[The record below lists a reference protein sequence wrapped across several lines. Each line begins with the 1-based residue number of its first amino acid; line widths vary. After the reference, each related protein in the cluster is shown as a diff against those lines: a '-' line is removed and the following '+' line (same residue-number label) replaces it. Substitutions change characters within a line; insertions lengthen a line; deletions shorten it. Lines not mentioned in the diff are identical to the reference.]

1 MNVGHEQRTTVWSLH
16 ICLPWSLVT
25 KERSTAVSLR
35 VWSPAVQGRWKMREP
50 SLPGVFWNRA
60 RLSLS
65 GALCSARSFTLFRE
79 KKKAAFFQGP
89 LGERLFRL
97 SQISP
102 GWEPG
107 IWSPPCLQFP
117 TSSLVQRQ
125 RVESQAPKDGTPKTF
140 QGCLLSI
147 WKCDGFS
154 FGPVSCPNQVTWR
167 KSLPFSESHFPHP
180 YNLEGRL
187 DDTRFSYLKC
197 QQSTWENVRR
207 KSSTRGSV
215 KNCFPGSWESHVYLP
230 ALASACG
237 FPLPTSCFPL
247 VAWLLSHAK
256 HSAWWWER
264 MLYKTN
270 TPLLSVDLCL
280 VGKVA
285 QEWNN

>member
-1 MNVGHEQRTTVWSLH
+1 MNVGREQRTTVWSLH

-25 KERSTAVSLR
+25 KDRSTAVSLC
-35 VWSPAVQGRWKMREP
+35 VWSPAVQRRWKMYEP
-50 SLPGVFWNRA
+50 SIPGVFWNRA

-65 GALCSARSFTLFRE
+65 GALCSACSFTLGKR
-79 KKKAAFFQGP
+79 KKPCSFKGLLERGFSDPARFL
-89 LGERLFRL
+89 LGE
-97 SQISP
+97 SP
-102 GWEPG
+102 EFDHLHVFSFPLLLWFKGKGFSHKPLRTG
-107 IWSPPCLQFP
+107 LPRPLRAACLP
-117 TSSLVQRQ
+117 SESVMVSVLVQYLAPTKWHE
-125 RVESQAPKDGTPKTF
+125 ESHFP
-140 QGCLLSI
+140 
-147 WKCDGFS
+147 
-154 FGPVSCPNQVTWR
+154 
-167 KSLPFSESHFPHP
+167 SLGSHFPHP

-187 DDTRFSYLKC
+187 DDTRFSYSKC
-197 QQSTWENVRR
+197 QRSTWENVWR

-215 KNCFPGSWESHVYLP
+215 KNCYPGSWESHVYLP

-247 VAWLLSHAK
+247 VAWLLSRAK